1 MFIVLTAV
9 NQIAN
14 TKQTKQNF
22 NSGKVVLETKVV
34 LALSRRRTRSGGVV
48 RGGRHFAGVNGLL
61 TECIKRGHNNMSGL
75 QDEVLHPVPRGCGGQ
90 EEWVGARTPANDL
103 PSARSM
109 LRRICS
115 ASVCLER
122 PVRSQTLRV
131 GGPTPARHAL
141 GCIGAVAGRALRAP
155 QTGPERPAINPR
167 YRPRAWL
174 QPSPGPLLTTHHL
187 LA

>member
-1 MFIVLTAV
+1 MPGR
-9 NQIAN
+9 QD
-14 TKQTKQNF
+14 
-22 NSGKVVLETKVV
+22 G
-34 LALSRRRTRSGGVV
+34 AL
-48 RGGRHFAGVNGLL
+48 HA
-61 TECIKRGHNNMSGL
+61 
-75 QDEVLHPVPRGCGGQ
+75 VPRGCGGQ

-115 ASVCLER
+115 ASVCLQR
-122 PVRSQTLRV
+122 PIRSQTLRV
-131 GGPTPARHAL
+131 GGPTTARHAL
-141 GCIGAVAGRALRAP
+141 GHIGAVVGRALRAP